1 VAITAN
7 SLRFYKAE
15 RMTDTPDG
23 GGRMSGTEIVSDI
36 ENQIFDDISDVDYA
50 AGDVSIRKCYALV
63 KSADTD
69 KYLDAGFA
77 IFSPPVGAG
86 VSVLAFSTGSFYDE
100 RSALVGKLEGAIIR
114 GGRWNGYLWSH
125 GTRSI
130 TIWQKPEAVLPTVN
144 GRMFLVASGYSEV
157 IWITR
162 VITTDLKL
170 TDEKGDYYIKQVVME
185 IAEPI
190 QHTYIGSEPQR
201 LTPTAAQATV
211 VYDSNYDPY
220 AVEMVG
226 IKALTAT
233 AAFGDYSVKVA
244 NLYSPVIPTALAETP
259 IADTTPAA
267 SITTLVLANTG
278 TVSVTTSLDC
288 IGPTKSWFLGSGIY
302 PGTLSISV
310 SGSTIVDVAGSAL
323 LGATVIGS
331 VNYSAGVIAW
341 NASCPA
347 YGAASKTATWKPA
360 AAPIRVGDTDM
371 IPVTLENQGFVYV
384 TTLEPIPSPGSLRVS
399 YRAAGTWYSL
409 ADSGN
414 GVLTGVNSS
423 YGSGVLS
430 LTTGTV
436 QLTLGALPDVD
447 SAIMLTWG
455 VPVTTVARGGET
467 LASPVWR
474 GKLANAGTAPGTISA
489 SWTVSGT
496 TYTLTDNGAGVL
508 SGTGGAGTIRY
519 SDGYYEI
526 RPSALPPSGTELS
539 ITYSHGPVTQETFA
553 APARGPGGELSLT
566 LSAVPRQGMV
576 EVDYPVIIT
585 KDGETVIDSRGG
597 PIQVIKRVRDN
608 GAGLLVVPNALYG
621 NGTVDYNARYIAWNP
636 EYTAMYPVPTFRS
649 RTDQSPG
656 SWGGT
661 PGAKTTTTWFM
672 GTVMTSCEAI
682 FSNGDVTVKYRPVES
697 DTTITETSTLLALEI
712 DLNMVWGET
721 IATNS
726 LRFRLAG
733 AVYVQTAG
741 VIYRDPSATTGVGTL
756 AGTLDAATGVARITS
771 WVSGGSPAV
780 ILDALTTQIGAHP
793 VSLAVFATVISP
805 IRSGSLQLRW
815 VTLEGVP
822 KSKTVDE
829 DGYLQD
835 TDATIQV
842 DPLFGVVVARFGHF
856 RPVSALTPEEL
867 ASDWYDPDATEDI
880 EGVESIWKPQLVL
893 SDSIIYN
900 AVGQTYM
907 PPDSDLLGVN
917 AAKLPPDGKALIL
930 RPGMLALVHHTD
942 SLAASSLTAGQTI
955 DCGRTRLYRVVIE
968 DSAGMR
974 LAADLYTLNR
984 ELGTLTMADPLPLD
998 GFTGPY
1004 AIRHT
1009 VADLRRIR
1017 SADINGTVTL
1027 LGPTTHAYPSAESF
1041 LSGVVYIGTLQA
1053 RVSNLFAQATWTS
1066 VWSDALIGS
1075 APLAQYNN
1083 ALFPVAVTNESAYP
1097 DRFLVQFTSA
1107 TDFRVIGEN
1116 LGIIGVGAINVNCE
1130 PINTLTGEPYFTIDY
1145 RGWGIGWA
1153 TGNCLRFNVAGA
1165 CYPIDVVRAVQ
1176 PGDPVASVDKF
1187 ELLLTGNVDS
1197 P

>member
-1 VAITAN
+1 
-7 SLRFYKAE
+7 
-15 RMTDTPDG
+15 
-23 GGRMSGTEIVSDI
+23 
-36 ENQIFDDISDVDYA
+36 
-50 AGDVSIRKCYALV
+50 
-63 KSADTD
+63 
-69 KYLDAGFA
+69 
-77 IFSPPVGAG
+77 
-86 VSVLAFSTGSFYDE
+86 
-100 RSALVGKLEGAIIR
+100 
-114 GGRWNGYLWSH
+114 
-125 GTRSI
+125 
-130 TIWQKPEAVLPTVN
+130 
-144 GRMFLVASGYSEV
+144 
-157 IWITR
+157 
-162 VITTDLKL
+162 
-170 TDEKGDYYIKQVVME
+170 
-185 IAEPI
+185 
-190 QHTYIGSEPQR
+190 
-201 LTPTAAQATV
+201 
-211 VYDSNYDPY
+211 
-220 AVEMVG
+220 MVG
-226 IKALTAT
+226 IKALTAP

-278 TVSVTTSLDC
+278 TVTVTTALDC

-310 SGSTIVDVAGSAL
+310 SGSTIVDVAGSVL
-323 LGATVIGS
+323 LGATVVGS
-331 VNYSAGVIAW
+331 VNYSAGVVTW

-347 YGAASKTATWKPA
+347 YGTNSKTATWKPA

-409 ADSGN
+409 EDAGN
-414 GVLTGVNSS
+414 GVMTGVNSS

-455 VPVTTVARGGET
+455 VPVTTVARGGEA

-474 GKLANAGTAPGTISA
+474 GHLANAGTAPGTISA
-489 SWTVSGT
+489 SWTVGGT
-496 TYTLTDNGAGVL
+496 TYTLTDNSAGVL
-508 SGTGGAGTIRY
+508 AGTGGVGTIRY
-519 SDGYYEI
+519 SDGFYEI
-526 RPSALPPSGTELS
+526 RPSALPPSGTQLS
-539 ITYSHGPVTQETFA
+539 ITYAHGPVTSESFSS
-553 APARGPGGELSLT
+553 PAREPDGSIHLT
-566 LSAVPRQGMV
+566 LASPPRHGMV
-576 EVDYPVIIT
+576 EIDYPVVIT
-585 KDGETVIDSRGG
+585 KEGEVVVDSRGQ
-597 PIQVIKRVRDN
+597 PIEVTKRVRDN
-608 GAGLLVVPNALYG
+608 AAGVLVVTG
-621 NGTVDYNARYIAWNP
+621 GTNGSVNYTGGILAWFPDYTGA
-636 EYTAMYPVPTFRS
+636 YPVPTYKSHRNA
-649 RTDQSPG
+649 
-656 SWGGT
+656 GT
-661 PGAKTTTTWFM
+661 FLGYSTWYV
-672 GTVMTSCEAI
+672 GNVMTACDAI
-682 FSNGDVTVKYRPVES
+682 FSNGDITVKYRPVES
-697 DTTITETSTLLALEI
+697 DSTVTETSTLLALEI
-712 DLNMVWGET
+712 DLSMAWGET
-721 IATNS
+721 IAPNS

-780 ILDALTTQIGAHP
+780 TLDALTTQIGAHP

-842 DPLFGVVVARFGHF
+842 DPLFGVVVARFGHY

-880 EGVESIWKPQLVL
+880 EGVNSIWKPQLVL

-942 SLAASSLTAGQTI
+942 SLAASSLAAGQVI

-968 DSAGMR
+968 DSAGLR
-974 LAADLYTLNR
+974 LASDLFTLNR

-998 GFTGPY
+998 GFTSPY
-1004 AIRHT
+1004 AIHHS

-1017 SADINGTVTL
+1017 SADINGTVAL
-1027 LGPTTHAYPSAESF
+1027 LGPTTHDYPSGESY

-1053 RVSNLFAQATWTS
+1053 RVAGVFAQATWTN
-1066 VWSDALIGS
+1066 VWSDVLIGS

-1083 ALFPVAVTNESAYP
+1083 ALFPIAVTNESAYP
-1097 DRFLVQFTSA
+1097 DRFLVQFTSS

-1116 LGIIGVGAINVNCE
+1116 LGIIGIGSVNTNCE
-1130 PINTLTGEPYFTIDY
+1130 PINTLTGEPYFKIDY

-1176 PGDPVASVDKF
+1176 PGDPMSAIDKF
-1187 ELLLTGNVDS
+1187 ELLLIGNVDA
-1197 P
+1197 